1 MELIQVKNILHQTVG
16 GDLFMDGMGCSEPI
30 LSINKNKIID
40 NFMAYFVNF
49 QESITSGP
57 VVLIGVQ
64 ADNRTVEYINHCDD
78 KMFSLAP
85 RAMMKINFPSFT
97 EHDYEE
103 YRNCYKSIR
112 EIAYKRD
119 CCSNEKK
126 VIRNYFL
133 ALKKVVAPEMLKLY
147 EEFVPE
153 FFEWIR
159 KEIRDL

>member
-30 LSINKNKIID
+30 LSAKENKIID
-40 NFMAYFVNF
+40 NFMVYFVDP
-49 QESITSGP
+49 QKSIVSGP
-57 VVLIGVQ
+57 VALVGLQ
-64 ADNRTVEYINHCDD
+64 ADNKTVEYFNPCDD

-85 RAMMKINFPSFT
+85 RAVMKINFPSFT
-97 EHDYEE
+97 EHDYET
-103 YRNCYKSIR
+103 YRQYYKSIR
-112 EIAYKRD
+112 EIAYKSD

-126 VIRNYFL
+126 TIENYFL

-159 KEIRDL
+159 KEIGQL